1 MISQWNLTDW
11 LPCVILGTPHG
22 VNNLFKDNKVCL
34 SRLLGSLVR
43 TISEFW
49 YSGRIFRMTH
59 ARTWINFS
67 ERYAV
72 KCHQLFSHLV
82 TVEGSWVRGDAFNP
96 SHHNFASEE
105 NFSHYW
111 SRVWCQQVQVIN
123 IFIKPIK
130 LVSKTEIFCWH
141 LHFQLKNNFNINW
154 LIKLVFSLL
163 INCLPLLIITA

>member
-1 MISQWNLTDW
+1 MSIIFSKIIKFACQDYWGPWCEQSQSS
-11 LPCVILGTPHG
+11 GTPG
-22 VNNLFKDNKVCL
+22 
-34 SRLLGSLVR
+34 G
-43 TISEFW
+43 
-49 YSGRIFRMTH
+49 
-59 ARTWINFS
+59 FS
-67 ERYAV
+67 EWHTPEPELISVRDAV

-82 TVEGSWVRGDAFNP
+82 TVEGSRVRGDAFNP

-105 NFSHYW
+105 NFSHCW

-141 LHFQLKNNFNINW
+141 LHFQLKNNLNINW